1 MAAVK
6 YNLAISKQKNT
17 KNSHKTCAAALCNN
31 RSENRPELIYHN
43 FPSDSETSKK
53 WEVRMRRGD
62 EYFKRVENRYCCSEH
77 FVPSDYRRSLT
88 GHRMDLK
95 KGAIPSVFPWSP
107 AKTNIREERLRLR
120 TGKVSHRQVKK
131 SEESPLCDKKVESG
145 KFIGPP
151 TLEEF
156 AEAKSLEVPKA
167 REKEYVF
174 MFGLERFSKSPDDI
188 HFYTGFPDYETLLE
202 FWKYIEP
209 SASNLTYYSSVRD
222 TTQMNADDI
231 FPYLNTPGKKLP
243 GRNVGAQRNLQPID
257 EFWLFLTRLRLG
269 LFERD
274 LAFRFNI
281 SVSTVSDIMITY
293 SNYLFVML
301 GSLPV
306 WASKDVI
313 KQHLPTAFQER
324 FENIRCIIDCTEIK
338 CEKPEDLQKQSD
350 FYSEYKSHNTFKG
363 LIGISPNV
371 WVTFVSSLYGGS
383 ISDREIVEKSHF
395 VDFLEQGDLIM
406 ADRGFDIQDLLAT
419 KQAQLFIPP
428 QRQSAADQ
436 FSKED
441 CFETMRI
448 ANVRIH
454 VERAIRRVKGWH
466 IFDRVLP
473 LSMAGVVN
481 QVWTVC
487 CLLTNWQEPVLTLC
501 VQQCP

>member
-1 MAAVK
+1 
-6 YNLAISKQKNT
+6 
-17 KNSHKTCAAALCNN
+17 
-31 RSENRPELIYHN
+31 
-43 FPSDSETSKK
+43 
-53 WEVRMRRGD
+53 MRRGD
-62 EYFKRVENRYCCSEH
+62 QKFKSVENKYCCSEH
-77 FVPSDYRRSLT
+77 FVPTDYRISLT
-88 GHRMDLK
+88 GHRKDLK
-95 KGAIPSVFPWSP
+95 TGAIPSVFPWSS
-107 AKTNIREERLRLR
+107 AKSHVREERLRLR
-120 TGKVSHRQVKK
+120 TQAKISHKEIER
-131 SEESPLCDKKVESG
+131 SEESLLSDEVQDSDN
-145 KFIGPP
+145 FIGPP
-151 TLEEF
+151 TIEQF
-156 AEAKSLEVPKA
+156 AEAKCSEVEILKKELSKA

-174 MFGLERFSKSPDDI
+174 TFGLERFSKNPDDI
-188 HFYTGFPDYETLLE
+188 HFYTGFPDYETLIA
-202 FWKYIEP
+202 FWNYIEP
-209 SASNLTYYSSVRD
+209 SASHLTYYSTVRD
-222 TTQMNADDI
+222 ATQVNADDV
-231 FPYLNTPGKKLP
+231 FPFLNTPGKKFP
-243 GRNVGAQRNLQPID
+243 GRNVGAQRSLQPID

-281 SVSTVSDIMITY
+281 SISTVSDIMITY

-313 KQHLPTAFQER
+313 KQHLPTAFQGR
-324 FENIRCIIDCTEIK
+324 FENVRCIIDCTEIK
-338 CEKPEDLQKQSD
+338 CEKPEDLQKQSE

-383 ISDREIVEKSHF
+383 ISDRQIVEKSHF
-395 VDFLEQGDLIM
+395 VDLLEQGDLIM
-406 ADRGFDIQDLLAT
+406 ADRRFDIQDLMAA
-419 KQAQLFIPP
+419 KQAKLFIPP
-428 QRQSAADQ
+428 KRQSTADQ

-466 IFDRVLP
+466 IFDQVLP

-487 CLLTNWQEPVLTLC
+487 CLLTNWQAPALTLC
-501 VQQCP
+501 AK